1 MCLRWQLCS
10 QSTYEFLA
18 SKDYMR
24 LDRFSFSLKGRDG
37 RDGTP
42 GPAGPAGKGI
52 GHNRCSLQI
61 LQRQIANASLSSQ
74 SCLNHTGKD
83 GRDGRQ
89 GPKGPRGYMGL
100 KGISGSNTST
110 AGKAAWYTDRYWL
123 KLKASGIVSRDFDKQ
138 LVSYKAGQS
147 WFRTNKD
154 KYHPAWV
161 GFRPQILCSVHS
173 VCK

>member
-1 MCLRWQLCS
+1 MH
-10 QSTYEFLA
+10 E
-18 SKDYMR
+18 SKDGICNLNRFLLPCLNCNSCKASLEIQLVQVVQFPKDYDASSMAALHPVHIWVSGFKGLYDTR
-24 LDRFSFSLKGRDG
+24 SFSFSPKGRDG

-100 KGISGSNTST
+100 KGISGSNKST
-110 AGKAAWYTDRYWL
+110 AGKAAWSWYTDR
-123 KLKASGIVSRDFDKQ
+123 
-138 LVSYKAGQS
+138 
-147 WFRTNKD
+147 
-154 KYHPAWV
+154 
-161 GFRPQILCSVHS
+161 
-173 VCK
+173 

>member
-10 QSTYEFLA
+10 QSTHEFLA

-89 GPKGPRGYMGL
+89 GPKGPRGFMGL
-100 KGISGSNTST
+100 KGISGSNKSTS
-110 AGKAAWYTDRYWL
+110 GKAA
-123 KLKASGIVSRDFDKQ
+123 
-138 LVSYKAGQS
+138 
-147 WFRTNKD
+147 
-154 KYHPAWV
+154 
-161 GFRPQILCSVHS
+161 
-173 VCK
+173 